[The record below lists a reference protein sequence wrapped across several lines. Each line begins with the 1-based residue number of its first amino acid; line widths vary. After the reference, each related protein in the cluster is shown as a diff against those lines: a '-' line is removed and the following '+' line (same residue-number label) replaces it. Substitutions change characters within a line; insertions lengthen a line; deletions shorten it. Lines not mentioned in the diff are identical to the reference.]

1 MLNIFSRQKAV
12 QVGVDFMPTGIAV
25 VEVSG
30 RNKDRGSVLRSDFL
44 PASGMQEQTDA
55 LQDWVKQ
62 HGLKNAPCYSLIA
75 KHDVQLLQMEK
86 PEVSDEELIQ
96 AVSWKIKDLISYD
109 VESAVVDT
117 YQLPPSPKSSAKMI
131 NAVVANE
138 NTVAGYV
145 DSIKQSGLE
154 LQVIDIHELA
164 AKNLFNAYQQSEQ
177 TVALLQIMNH
187 DSLVSIYHDQD
198 LYVSRDFKIGLLNI
212 DNQESADESLYDSI
226 LLEIQRSMDYYESS
240 YGLGSIQKML
250 IYPQLPATDRMLKY
264 LQNYVGYELDFLD
277 SSMFQQPGSEEVM
290 DEHCFAAYCAALRG
304 AFA

>member
-1 MLNIFSRQKAV
+1 
-12 QVGVDFMPTGIAV
+12 
-25 VEVSG
+25 
-30 RNKDRGSVLRSDFL
+30 
-44 PASGMQEQTDA
+44 
-55 LQDWVKQ
+55 WVKQ

-86 PEVSDEELIQ
+86 PEVSEEELIQ

-117 YQLPPSPKSSAKMI
+117 YQLPPSPKNPANTI

-145 DSIKQSGLE
+145 DSIKQSGMD

-164 AKNLFNAYQQSEQ
+164 ARNLLNAHQLSEQ
-177 TVALLQIMNH
+177 ATALLQISDH
-187 DSLVSIYHDQD
+187 ESLVSIYRDQD

-212 DNQESADESLYDSI
+212 DNQDSADESLYDSI

-240 YGLGSIQKML
+240 YGLGNIQKL
-250 IYPQLPATDRMLKY
+250 LVYPQLPATERMLKY
-264 LQNYVGYELDFLD
+264 LHNYVAYDLDFIEPDL
-277 SSMFQQPGSEEVM
+277 FQQQSSLEAM
-290 DEHCFAAYCAALRG
+290 DTHCFAAYCAALRG

>member
-1 MLNIFSRQKAV
+1 MLNFFSRQKAV
-12 QVGVDFMPTGIAV
+12 QVGVDFMPTGVAV

-44 PASGMQEQTDA
+44 PASGMQEQTQA

-62 HGLKNAPCYSLIA
+62 HGLKNAPCFSLIA

-86 PEVSDEELIQ
+86 PEVSDDELIQ
-96 AVSWKIKDLISYD
+96 AVSWKVKDLISYD

-117 YQLPPSPKSSAKMI
+117 YQLPPSPKTSANMI

-145 DSIKQSGLE
+145 DSIKQAGLE

-177 TVALLQIMNH
+177 TIGLLQIMNH
-187 DSLVSIYHDQD
+187 ESLVSIYHDQD
-198 LYVSRDFKIGLLNI
+198 LYVSRDFKLGLLNI
-212 DNQESADESLYDSI
+212 DNQGSADESLYDSV

-240 YGLGSIQKML
+240 YGLGSIQKLL
-250 IYPQLPATDRMLKY
+250 IYPQLPATEKMLKY
-264 LQNYVGYELDFLD
+264 LQNYVAYDLDFLD
-277 SSMFQQPGSEEVM
+277 SSLFQQHTAKAPM
-290 DEHCFAAYCAALRG
+290 DTHCFAAYCAALRG
-304 AFA
+304 AHP